1 MLLLNAGLFLN
12 LRLISFNLN
21 TSYVTVKQQMLIQLN
36 TDYYYLNTSYVT
48 VKQFRH
54 SFLQFSK
61 GYLNTSYVT
70 VKHKKVAKAL
80 QNKLKFKYII
90 CYC

>member
-21 TSYVTVKQQMLIQLN
+21 TSYVTVKPAIRLFRLIILR
-36 TDYYYLNTSYVT
+36 DLNTSYVT

>member
-48 VKQFRH
+48 VKHIFIR
-54 SFLQFSK
+54 
-61 GYLNTSYVT
+61 
-70 VKHKKVAKAL
+70 
-80 QNKLKFKYII
+80 
-90 CYC
+90 

>member
-48 VKQFRH
+48 VKLASDGSMEVGQ
-54 SFLQFSK
+54 
-61 GYLNTSYVT
+61 YI
-70 VKHKKVAKAL
+70 
-80 QNKLKFKYII
+80 FKYII